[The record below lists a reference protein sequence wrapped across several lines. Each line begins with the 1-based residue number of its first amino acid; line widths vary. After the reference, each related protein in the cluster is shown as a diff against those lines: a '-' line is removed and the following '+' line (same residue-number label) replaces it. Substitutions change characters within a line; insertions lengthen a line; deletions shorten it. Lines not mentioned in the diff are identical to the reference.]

1 MNNHTP
7 KVPKGHS
14 KYPNGARK
22 THPEGVSPRVGP
34 LISDPASCSARK
46 SAVQSS
52 KITRENHQTRRRPQG
67 QAEKGAVG
75 SALCGD
81 MQRTSVPFVLVV
93 TESFTSTVGS
103 TIGRVRT

>member
-1 MNNHTP
+1 MGRGKRTL
-7 KVPKGHS
+7 K
-14 KYPNGARK
+14 
-22 THPEGVSPRVGP
+22 E
-34 LISDPASCSARK
+34 SARVLARLFLIRRLAPHGSPQ

-93 TESFTSTVGS
+93 TEPFTSTVGS